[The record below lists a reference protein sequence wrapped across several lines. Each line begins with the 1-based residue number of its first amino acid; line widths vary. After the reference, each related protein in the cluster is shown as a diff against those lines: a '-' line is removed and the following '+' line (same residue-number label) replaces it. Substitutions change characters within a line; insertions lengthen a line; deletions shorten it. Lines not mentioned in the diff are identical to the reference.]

1 MLFPVEAW
9 SARPLFPDASRLL
22 KWFFK
27 KCPLQLPKFKIGS
40 SSLVL
45 ASEERRWPQAL

>member
-9 SARPLFPDASRLL
+9 SLFSDTSRLL

-27 KCPLQLPKFKIGS
+27 KCPLQLPKFKNGS
-40 SSLVL
+40 SW
-45 ASEERRWPQAL
+45 AGAGF